1 MSSRPGWSSSS
12 FNSSRSMASSRSVS
26 SRSGS
31 YTISRGLTTLALDA
45 LKLALDGAEIKQEG
59 DHFVHLQSELGD
71 RRFRK
76 LCEDADLALTEI
88 HYCQEGLDIAR
99 INARGDHQRLDQ
111 TVSQAQV
118 EEMRQMKDLI
128 NHDYLILKLQPG
140 EPNTEP
146 LHIMA
151 HKLRGGIHITHI
163 PSSDIST
170 IFHEGV
176 RCFTVDCHKGEPKR
190 IRLWELIAMLKL
202 EDPDYS
208 LRNANCWDYAKNTA
222 KRLVRGC
229 AQVGNISASE
239 KTRLQKEHDTLEANL
254 AVRHMHNIA
263 KSLLRRISSG
273 SRASNPSSLAPKLSS
288 SLSTPSAL
296 DSVSNPSRASNLAS
310 LPSTSAASDHLVSN
324 PSSLAS
330 KIASLS
336 TPSALDL
343 VSNPSSL
350 ASKLS
355 SSLSTPSALDLVSN
369 SSSLASK
376 LASPSTSAASD
387 YLVSNPSSLA
397 SKIATLSTP
406 AAIDLVS
413 NPSSLA
419 SKLASP
425 LSIPAALDL
434 VSNSARFLDSEPAA
448 GLSSTQAADRVLSE
462 VLRSDQLVMNSPT
475 VQEISSARDQPATS
489 YARDHQAAASA
500 GPVVGT
506 GRICLQIVFL
516 VFWLI
521 LNHVGLGPWAWSL
534 LGSTGA

>member
-12 FNSSRSMASSRSVS
+12 FNASRSMASSRSVS

-99 INARGDHQRLDQ
+99 INARGDQRLDQ

-176 RCFTVDCHKGEPKR
+176 RCFTVDCHRGEPKR

-263 KSLLRRISSG
+263 KSLIRRISSG

-336 TPSALDL
+336 TPAALD
-343 VSNPSSL
+343 S
-350 ASKLS
+350 
-355 SSLSTPSALDLVSN
+355 VSN

-376 LASPSTSAASD
+376 LASPSTPAAS
-387 YLVSNPSSLA
+387 
-397 SKIATLSTP
+397 
-406 AAIDLVS
+406 DLVS

-419 SKLASP
+419 SKFASLSTLAALDLVSNPSSLASKFASPSTPAALDSVSNSSSLASKLASP
-425 LSIPAALDL
+425 STAAALDL

-448 GLSSTQAADRVLSE
+448 EVSSTQAADLVLSE
-462 VLRSDQLVMNSPT
+462 VLRSDQLVMNSST
-475 VQEISSARDQPATS
+475 VQEISSARDQPAINH
-489 YARDHQAAASA
+489 ARDHQAAASA
-500 GPVVGT
+500 GPVMGT

-521 LNHVGLGPWAWSL
+521 LNHLGLGPWAWSL

>member
-1 MSSRPGWSSSS
+1 
-12 FNSSRSMASSRSVS
+12 
-26 SRSGS
+26 
-31 YTISRGLTTLALDA
+31 
-45 LKLALDGAEIKQEG
+45 
-59 DHFVHLQSELGD
+59 
-71 RRFRK
+71 
-76 LCEDADLALTEI
+76 
-88 HYCQEGLDIAR
+88 
-99 INARGDHQRLDQ
+99 
-111 TVSQAQV
+111 
-118 EEMRQMKDLI
+118 
-128 NHDYLILKLQPG
+128 
-140 EPNTEP
+140 
-146 LHIMA
+146 
-151 HKLRGGIHITHI
+151 
-163 PSSDIST
+163 
-170 IFHEGV
+170 
-176 RCFTVDCHKGEPKR
+176 
-190 IRLWELIAMLKL
+190 MLKL

-263 KSLLRRISSG
+263 KSLIRRISSG
-273 SRASNPSSLAPKLSS
+273 SRASNPPSLAPKLSS

-330 KIASLS
+330 KFASLS
-336 TPSALDL
+336 TPAAL
-343 VSNPSSL
+343 
-350 ASKLS
+350 
-355 SSLSTPSALDLVSN
+355 
-369 SSSLASK
+369 
-376 LASPSTSAASD
+376 
-387 YLVSNPSSLA
+387 
-397 SKIATLSTP
+397 
-406 AAIDLVS
+406 DLVS

-448 GLSSTQAADRVLSE
+448 ELSSTQAADLVLSE

-500 GPVVGT
+500 GPVMGT